1 MKRILDEGYE
11 AVEELANTNHVIQ
24 RFKVLD
30 CVTERAPRLDEV
42 HVVVFEIRILAA
54 YNPLCLS
61 VGRLGKSLENFQSLN
76 LCLKIMKI
84 YWRFLI
90 KSNKH

>member
-1 MKRILDEGYE
+1 MKRILDEGFE
-11 AVEELANTNHVIQ
+11 VVEELANTNHVIQ

-54 YNPLCLS
+54 YNLLCPS
-61 VGRLGKSLENFQSLN
+61 VGWLGKV
-76 LCLKIMKI
+76 LKI
-84 YWRFLI
+84 F
-90 KSNKH
+90 NC